1 MSQCRVVPF
10 PNPSLGAPFGGCAAR
25 RAQPQD
31 RSTHLVACAAHHSS
45 AWPEAPSLPA
55 CGRRAG
61 TGTSP
66 GGPRLYLASLQR
78 QPRVT
83 SLWRWCPRPQFCL
96 NNATKLLLAARYNL
110 GCGALSLCS
119 QGDSHTLE
127 VQDLTLDP
135 TPLPPP
141 PS

>member
-1 MSQCRVVPF
+1 MSQCRLVPF
-10 PNPSLGAPFGGCAAR
+10 PKPSLAAPFGGCAASI
-25 RAQPQD
+25 AQPQD
-31 RSTHLVACAAHHSS
+31 GGTHLVACAACHSS
-45 AWPEAPSLPA
+45 VWPEAPSLPA

-66 GGPRLYLASLQR
+66 GGPRPRLASLQR
-78 QPRVT
+78 QPQVT
-83 SLWRWCPRPQFCL
+83 SLWRRCPRPQFCL
-96 NNATKLLLAARYNL
+96 NNATKLLLAPRYNP
-110 GCGALSLCS
+110 GCEALSLCS
-119 QGDSHTLE
+119 QGDSHTPE